1 MTIRGTIPRLLVVT
15 ACLALANVAIGMASR
30 TDVVPPRQSLDLFP
44 SLIGDW
50 RGSANAPF
58 EPKIMAALRVDEL
71 VNRRYRDS
79 AGRSAMLYIGYYAH
93 QEVGETA
100 HSPLNCL
107 PGNGWEPVKIGTIDV
122 AMSPAAGAPTS
133 RVSRY
138 VVQKG
143 IDRQVVIFWYQSK
156 GRVIAN
162 EYATKF
168 YMMLD
173 AIRLNR
179 TDGAIVRVTVPI
191 ERLQGSEAAAERL
204 AVSFIRTLAPNLD
217 QFLPN

>member
-1 MTIRGTIPRLLVVT
+1 MIPRGPIARLLVVT
-15 ACLALANVAIGMASR
+15 ACFVLAAVAIGMASR
-30 TDVVPPRQSLDLFP
+30 TEAVPPRQSLDLFP
-44 SLIGDW
+44 TVMGEW
-50 RGSANAPF
+50 RGGPSTPF
-58 EPKIMAALRVDEL
+58 EPKIMAALKVDEL
-71 VNRRYRDS
+71 VNRRYRDK

-107 PGNGWEPVKIGTIDV
+107 PGNGWEPVKIGTLDITTPG
-122 AMSPAAGAPTS
+122 SAAPQ

-156 GRVIAN
+156 GRIIAN

-191 ERLQGSEAAAERL
+191 ERLQGSEPAAEQL
-204 AVSFIRTLAPNLD
+204 AVSFIQTMFPTLD

>member
-1 MTIRGTIPRLLVVT
+1 MSARGPIPRLLLVT
-15 ACLALANVAIGMASR
+15 ACFGLANVAIGMASR
-30 TDVVPPRQSLDLFP
+30 TESVPPRQSLALFP
-44 SLIGDW
+44 TVMGDW
-50 RGSANAPF
+50 HGGPTTPF

-71 VNRRYRDS
+71 VNRRYRDA

-100 HSPLNCL
+100 QSPLNCL
-107 PGNGWEPVKIGTIDV
+107 PGNGWEPVKIGTIDIRT
-122 AMSPAAGAPTS
+122 PGAAAPH

-143 IDRQVVIFWYQSK
+143 IDKQVVIFWYQSK
-156 GRVIAN
+156 GRIISN

-179 TDGAIVRVTVPI
+179 TDGAIVRVTVPM
-191 ERLQGSEAAAERL
+191 ERLQGSEAAAEQL
-204 AVSFIRTLAPNLD
+204 AVSFIETMFPNLE